1 MFPQLS
7 RLIADAG
14 LKNCNI
20 NVQSVNGT
28 SLTIILSFVL
38 KDELPAKLLEDT
50 GDATTNQNADSIIAL
65 RSALSM
71 PLVVTCA
78 PEEMVNKVGAAIAQ
92 LSSGVV
98 EAAQTYSAT
107 DINAML
113 QKAAKTVGAKTK
125 KAAGANAQQAAS
137 QSPDLD
143 DDDDAT
149 DVEEDLPQNEPAE
162 SVDTKK
168 PDAAVV
174 VTGFDDFD
182 SIL

>member
-20 NVQSVNGT
+20 NVQSSNGT
-28 SLTIILSFVL
+28 SLTLILSFVL

-50 GDATTNQNADSIIAL
+50 GDAATNQNADSIIAL

-78 PEEMVNKVGAAIAQ
+78 PEDMVNKVSAAIAQ

-113 QKAAKTVGAKTK
+113 QKAAKTVGAKNK
-125 KAAGANAQQAAS
+125 KAAGAKAKQAAS
-137 QSPDLD
+137 ESPDLED
-143 DDDDAT
+143 DDLPDAE
-149 DVEEDLPQNEPAE
+149 DDLPQSEQTA
-162 SVDTKK
+162 SADIKK

-174 VTGFDDFD
+174 TTGFDDFD
-182 SIL
+182 SI

>member
-125 KAAGANAQQAAS
+125 KTAGAKAQQAAS
-137 QSPDLD
+137 QSPDL

-168 PDAAVV
+168 PDASVV

>member
-28 SLTIILSFVL
+28 SLTLILSFVL

-50 GDATTNQNADSIIAL
+50 GDANTNQNADSIIAL

-71 PLVVTCA
+71 PLVVTCS
-78 PEEMVNKVGAAIAQ
+78 PEDMVNKVGVAIAQ
-92 LSSGVV
+92 LSTGVV

-113 QKAAKTVGAKTK
+113 QKATKTVGAKNK
-125 KAAGANAQQAAS
+125 KAAGAKAQQAAS

-143 DDDDAT
+143 DDDAPDT
-149 DVEEDLPQNEPAE
+149 EEDLPQCETTSSA
-162 SVDTKK
+162 DTKK
-168 PDAAVV
+168 PDDAVK
-174 VTGFDDFD
+174 TRFADFD

>member
-20 NVQSVNGT
+20 NVQSSNGNT
-28 SLTIILSFVL
+28 LTLILSFVL

-65 RSALSM
+65 RSALSL
-71 PLVVTCA
+71 PLVITCS

-113 QKAAKTVGAKTK
+113 QKATKTVGAKNKNAAATK
-125 KAAGANAQQAAS
+125 AKQAVTE
-137 QSPDLD
+137 SPDLD
-143 DDDDAT
+143 DDDAPDAED
-149 DVEEDLPQNEPAE
+149 DVPQSEQTA
-162 SVDTKK
+162 SADTKK

-174 VTGFDDFD
+174 TSFSDFD
-182 SIL
+182 SL

>member
-20 NVQSVNGT
+20 NLQSSNGT
-28 SLTIILSFVL
+28 SLTLILSFVL

-50 GDATTNQNADSIIAL
+50 GDATTNQNAESIIAL
-65 RSALSM
+65 RSALSL
-71 PLVVTCA
+71 PLVVTCS
-78 PEEMVNKVGAAIAQ
+78 PEDMVNKVGAAIAQ
-92 LSSGVV
+92 LSPGVV

-113 QKAAKTVGAKTK
+113 QRAAKTVGAKNK
-125 KAAGANAQQAAS
+125 KAAGPKAQQAS
-137 QSPDLD
+137 SESPDLD
-143 DDDDAT
+143 DVDAP
-149 DVEEDLPQNEPAE
+149 DVEEELPQSEPAE

-182 SIL
+182 SI